1 MEGVCIAVDDDVD
14 DGRKGQQGRRAR
26 QYQQPVDAV
35 DNSAGADADQAGR
48 PEPADQAEPAQGAKA
63 GIELAREALAQA
75 KADALKR
82 GALPGNQKRRSRGAA
97 SGGRSRRRTERGGDP
112 RPFGAAIRDL
122 LAERGWEKQAAIGG
136 VFGNW
141 PQIVGKEVAEHTTP
155 TAFEDG
161 EVVIVADSSAWAQQV
176 KLLAPTLVR
185 RLNEELGDGTVRR
198 VKVRGPASSSGRRG
212 GWRVR

>member
-1 MEGVCIAVDDDVD
+1 MDDD
-14 DGRKGQQGRRAR
+14 RRLENP
-26 QYQQPVDAV
+26 QPVDDQSV
-35 DNSAGADADQAGR
+35 DN
-48 PEPADQAEPAQGAKA
+48 PPAAKA

-82 GALPGNQKRRSRGAA
+82 GVLPGNQARRSRAA
-97 SGGRSRRRTERGGDP
+97 ARSRRQRERGGDP

-122 LAERGWEKQAAIGG
+122 LAERGWERQAAIGG

-141 PQIVGKEVAEHTTP
+141 AGIVGKEVAEHTTP
-155 TAFEDG
+155 AAFDDG
-161 EVVIVADSSAWAQQV
+161 KVVVVADSSTWAQQV
-176 KLLAPTLVR
+176 RLLAPTLVR

-198 VKVRGPASSSGRRG
+198 VEVRGPASAPGRKG

>member
-1 MEGVCIAVDDDVD
+1 
-14 DGRKGQQGRRAR
+14 
-26 QYQQPVDAV
+26 V
-35 DNSAGADADQAGR
+35 DNVDND
-48 PEPADQAEPAQGAKA
+48 PAPKP

-82 GALPGNQKRRSRGAA
+82 GVLPGNQAKRKRAKT
-97 SGGRSRRRTERGGDP
+97 GRSRRQPERGGDP

-122 LAERGWEKQAAIGG
+122 LAARGWEQQAAIGG

-141 PQIVGKEVAEHTTP
+141 AQIVGKEVADHTTP

-161 EVVIVADSSAWAQQV
+161 EVVIAADSATWAMQV
-176 KLLAPTLVR
+176 RTLAPILVR

-198 VKVRGPASSSGRRG
+198 VKVQGPATAPRRPG
-212 GWRVR
+212 AWRVR